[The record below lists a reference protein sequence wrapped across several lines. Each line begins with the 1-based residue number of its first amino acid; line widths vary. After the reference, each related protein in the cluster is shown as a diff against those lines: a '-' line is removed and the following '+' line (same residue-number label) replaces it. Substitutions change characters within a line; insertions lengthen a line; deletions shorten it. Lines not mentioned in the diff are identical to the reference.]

1 MEITNRTLKKLTLEL
16 KGGIE
21 MISKRTG
28 ICTLTL
34 IIACNTAPVA
44 AQNVDNQAI
53 DQYQQQLE
61 RLDKLNFHPNLLP
74 LILRHSDYLE
84 LTPQQMDAFISWRKT
99 NAKAMFATMNE
110 IIRKRI
116 AFREAALSPGVS
128 GTQLRQMKQNIFAVH
143 QKVLDYKL
151 SCRENIHNTFTEQNW
166 DDFYVVLAE
175 EGYAIPENSTG
186 VDVIGQLQ

>member
-1 MEITNRTLKKLTLEL
+1 
-16 KGGIE
+16 

-28 ICTLTL
+28 ICTLAL
-34 IIACNTAPVA
+34 IIACITAPVA

-74 LILRHSDYLE
+74 LILRHRDYLE
-84 LTPQQMDAFISWRKT
+84 LTPQQMDAFISWRNT

-128 GTQLRQMKQNIFAVH
+128 GNELRQMQQEIFALH

-166 DDFYVVLAE
+166 DDFFVVLAE

-186 VDVIGQLQ
+186 VEVIGQLQ

>member
-1 MEITNRTLKKLTLEL
+1 
-16 KGGIE
+16 

-34 IIACNTAPVA
+34 IIACITAPVA

-84 LTPQQMDAFISWRKT
+84 LTPQQMDAFISWRNT

-128 GTQLRQMKQNIFAVH
+128 GTELRQMQQEIFTLH

-166 DDFYVVLAE
+166 DDFFVVLAE

-186 VDVIGQLQ
+186 AGVIGQLQ